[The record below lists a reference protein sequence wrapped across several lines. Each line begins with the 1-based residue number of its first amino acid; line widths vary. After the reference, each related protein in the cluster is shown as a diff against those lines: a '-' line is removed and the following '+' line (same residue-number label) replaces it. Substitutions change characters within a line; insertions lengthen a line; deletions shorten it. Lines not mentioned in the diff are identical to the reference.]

1 MPTKTRRQ
9 RAFLVDP
16 GLVVTLLLAT
26 LAAWPLLTR
35 ASLPTFTDA
44 EMHVYRTYEII
55 SAWQAGVLYPRWA
68 PDLFYAYGY
77 PVFHYYAPLSYY
89 LGAGYGLLFDGATA
103 AAVAGVK
110 FVLVASA
117 YLGALGMYAF
127 ARDRWGGLAGLVS
140 AAAYAFAPYMVYID
154 PHARGDA
161 PETLAIALAPWLLW
175 AFARLRRTASPGDV
189 VIAGAFLAALIVSH
203 NLMALVFFG
212 LLLAWLAWDVVFGHM
227 FFGAWVIGAR
237 PSSAAARKQV
247 IGALAAAVGLGLGLS
262 AFMWLP
268 AVLERNAV
276 QFRNVA
282 SGTYFDFRRYFI
294 DVGELFAPAQIFD
307 LGATQMRFHYSVGI
321 AQAALAAL
329 GVLTVFRPR
338 LRRLSVLFFSFA
350 GMGLLYLMLPASRAV
365 WEAIRPMAFFQF
377 PTRFL
382 GPAAVVLGVLAG
394 AALGWADV
402 LPWHWSRPA
411 MAATAVAAC
420 LSAALPLLYPPD
432 WPDFGPVAA
441 QRILDTEL
449 NGRGIGT
456 TSANDFLP
464 VAAVVVPGPQASLL
478 ASYASGL
485 VDKLNHAT
493 LPAGTTA
500 EVVEHGPQH
509 DRFRVSGGAEFVL
522 RVFTFYFP
530 GWTAYVDGQRTGIMP
545 SEPEGWITLWVPP
558 GTRDVLVRLEDTP
571 VRRLAWGVSALAL
584 AAAAALVVWRMR
596 LRLTRPRPEPLAPRP
611 AAALALVVI
620 AGFVLHWAGD
630 QAGWWRVHSTGT
642 QALVAQTKRFAAL
655 ENNVALLG
663 FDLPR
668 PSARPGGMV
677 PVTLYWKATAPVP
690 VNLRVFIHLIGPDG
704 QLWGQ
709 SDKWN
714 PADFPTGRWPL
725 DRYVRDEHEMVLRP
739 DAPAG
744 LYRIVAGLW
753 DGETGQRMRVLDASG
768 RPAGQDGVLLVDR
781 FEVRP

>member
-1 MPTKTRRQ
+1 MQTKPSRT
-9 RAFLVDP
+9 FPVDP
-16 GLVVTLLLAT
+16 GILVTLLLAA
-26 LAAWPLLTR
+26 LAAWPFLAR

-44 EMHVYRTYEII
+44 EMHAYRTYEII
-55 SAWQAGVLYPRWA
+55 AAWQAGVLYPRWA
-68 PDLFYAYGY
+68 PDLFYAFGY

-89 LGAGYGLLFDGATA
+89 LGAAYGWLFGGATA

-117 YLGALGMYAF
+117 FLGAMGMYLF
-127 ARDRWGGLAGLVS
+127 VRDRWGGLAGVVS
-140 AAAYAFAPYMVYID
+140 AAAYSLSPYMVYID

-161 PETLAIALAPWLLW
+161 PETLAIALAPWLFW

-189 VIAGAFLAALIVSH
+189 AIAAVVLAALILSH

-212 LLLAWLAWDVVFGHM
+212 LLLLWLAWDVVFGQM
-227 FFGAWVIGAR
+227 FFGAYPAGDR
-237 PSSAAARKQV
+237 PTSASFRRRIVA
-247 IGALAAAVGLGLGLS
+247 ALAAAVLLGLGLS

-268 AVLERNAV
+268 AILERNAV

-282 SGTYFDFRRYFI
+282 SGTYFDFRRHFI
-294 DVGELFAPAQIFD
+294 DLSELFAPAQIFD
-307 LGATQMRFHYSVGI
+307 LGATQMRFHHSVGV
-321 AQAALAAL
+321 AQWVLASL

-350 GMGLLYLMLPASRAV
+350 GLGLLYLMLPASRSV
-365 WEAIRPMAFFQF
+365 WEAMPPMAYFQF

-402 LPWHWSRPA
+402 LPWRRGRA
-411 MAATAVAAC
+411 GLAAGAVAAC
-420 LSAALPLLYPPD
+420 VLAALPLLYPPA
-432 WPDFGPVAA
+432 WPDFGPVSA

-464 VAAVVVPGPQASLL
+464 VGARVVPGPQDSLL
-478 ASYASGL
+478 ASYAAGQ
-485 VDKLNHAT
+485 VDKLNRAT
-493 LPAGTTA
+493 LPEGTVA

-509 DRFRVSGGAEFVL
+509 DRFQIRGEVEFVL
-522 RVFTFYFP
+522 RLFTFYFP
-530 GWTAYVDGQRTGIMP
+530 GWTAFVDGQPVEIML
-545 SEPEGWITLWVPP
+545 SEPEGWITFWVPP
-558 GTRDVLVRLEDTP
+558 GTHDVLVRLEDTG
-571 VRRLAWGVSALAL
+571 VRQLAWAVSALSL
-584 AAAAALVVWRMR
+584 AALVALTWWR
-596 LRLTRPRPEPLAPRP
+596 LRLPITRPRPEPLPWSP
-611 AAALALVVI
+611 ATALAVVVL
-620 AGFVLHWAGD
+620 AGFGLRVAAD
-630 QAGWWRVHSTGT
+630 QAGWWRVHSTGR
-642 QALVAQTKRFAAL
+642 QALVAQTQQFVQL

-668 PSARPGGMV
+668 SSARPGATV
-677 PVTLYWKATAPVP
+677 PVTLYWKATAPVT
-690 VNLRVFIHLIGPDG
+690 VNLRVFIHFLGPDRK
-704 QLWGQ
+704 LWGQ

-725 DRYVRDEHEMVLRP
+725 DQYVRDEHEALLRP
-739 DAPAG
+739 DAPPG
-744 LYRIVAGLW
+744 IYQVMAGLW
-753 DGETGQRMRVLDASG
+753 DPDSGARMHVLDAN
-768 RPAGQDGVLLVDR
+768 GQPTASDGVLLVDN